1 MRKLLLIAGLAA
13 FGFAQEEKKP
23 APAEPVEVKVSLEP
37 ARASDEAR
45 LGYSKARVVPL
56 ETNAPRFLFE
66 VPEFRSKEPLF
77 FRVAMGE
84 TKGVPFY
91 GALDQSGKTGHYD
104 LLYIDKD
111 RDLDLTNDGKPTE
124 ARVRTSFST
133 NNKWVEFLGLSLDL
147 PFTRFGKQTSEPY
160 GCVLFFMVEGK
171 KRPVTIQIERDGWR
185 QGKVTLKDGKS
196 YRVVLIDDDSDGQ
209 YTTSDAWAMKDEGTE
224 LAKLLEFD
232 ATRSMLFPSWTEDQK
247 WTLDVKSIDP
257 GGRELVLTQKGARET
272 EHDFFLRIYKKRQP
286 PEERA
291 LDIDPMR
298 PKAGQNQKVDWIEG
312 RGAKYAIEIAGS
324 PNVKKPVM
332 LFFASN
338 TNGMSVQMDKYAF
351 RDREVVALCKR
362 FVCAKIDAAKMK
374 GDMNKYGVDR
384 VPIIVFL
391 TQTGTVIAKTRA
403 GFLKPRNLA
412 ADMKAALR

>member
-37 ARASDEAR
+37 ARASNETQ
-45 LGYSKARVVPL
+45 LGYSKARIVPL

-84 TKGVPFY
+84 TKGIPFY

-104 LLYIDKD
+104 LLYLDKN
-111 RDLDLTNDGKPTE
+111 RDLDLTNDGKPVE

-160 GCVLFFMVEGK
+160 GCVLFFVVEGK

-224 LAKLLEFD
+224 LSKLLEFD
-232 ATRSMLFPSWTEDQK
+232 ATRPPG
-247 WTLDVKSIDP
+247 SIDF
-257 GGRELVLTQKGARET
+257 T
-272 EHDFFLRIYKKRQP
+272 
-286 PEERA
+286 
-291 LDIDPMR
+291 
-298 PKAGQNQKVDWIEG
+298 
-312 RGAKYAIEIAGS
+312 S
-324 PNVKKPVM
+324 
-332 LFFASN
+332 
-338 TNGMSVQMDKYAF
+338 
-351 RDREVVALCKR
+351 
-362 FVCAKIDAAKMK
+362 
-374 GDMNKYGVDR
+374 R
-384 VPIIVFL
+384 VHF
-391 TQTGTVIAKTRA
+391 
-403 GFLKPRNLA
+403 
-412 ADMKAALR
+412 